1 MQQKGQLLCY
11 SETIDSVLCKPCL
24 LTAKN
29 SAFSVH
35 SASCDVAMCVTN
47 SKSHCHLRFDE
58 TGFRPVDRT
67 SLDHNRLFFLLVT
80 GGVARCLLLQ
90 DSSAGLM
97 DLLWSKEV
105 LSTGPRSMA
114 GLASEPVWPCG
125 KALGW

>member
-1 MQQKGQLLCY
+1 
-11 SETIDSVLCKPCL
+11 
-24 LTAKN
+24 
-29 SAFSVH
+29 
-35 SASCDVAMCVTN
+35 MCVTN

-67 SLDHNRLFFLLVT
+67 SLDRNRLFFLLVT
-80 GGVARCLLLQ
+80 GGVARCLLSQ

-114 GLASEPVWPCG
+114 WLASEPVWPSG
-125 KALGW
+125 KALG